1 MYKSI
6 QKFEEI
12 GIKKLEK
19 AVEDFM
25 KKPQNMAEF
34 VYGIRDGVI
43 ELALNII
50 QETLE
55 DCDQML
61 RESGRRK
68 KEWEI
73 VRKDPKELVTSLGS
87 VRFEKTY
94 FKNKETGER
103 AYLLDR
109 ILQIE
114 PHERLTEDAEAKL
127 LEEAVQTSYRRGG
140 EESSLTGTVSKETVK
155 NKIHQLD
162 FPKEERKAGEKKEVE
177 YLYID
182 ADEDHVSLQFNET
195 KGDLELGE
203 NNRKNNCVLT
213 KLVYVYE
220 GMEKEAPRSKRNRL
234 INAHYFSGVY
244 EGEKNQELWDE
255 VYEYI
260 ENHYD
265 LDNIKKIYLNADG
278 GSWIKGG
285 KKRIAGIVDVLDEFH
300 LQKYLL
306 KATGHMLDSAEDARK
321 ELCTAIKSGTKEEFN
336 EVMERIAGCAPSE
349 SALKRIEES
358 RAYILNNWTAAK
370 IRLSNRRTAKGCSAE
385 GHVSHVLSSRMSS
398 RPMGWSRRGAD
409 KMAHLRAFYQNG
421 GEMLVL
427 VRGQK
432 KEELPKAAGAEND
445 VLSCEEMLRS
455 EKNKHYKLGKY
466 MESISHSVGRE
477 VKKLAWFNGHIC
489 GM

>member
-6 QKFEEI
+6 QQFEEA

-19 AVEDFM
+19 AVEDYM
-25 KKPQNMAEF
+25 KNPQNMAEF
-34 VYGIRDGVI
+34 VYDIRDGVI

-61 RESGRRK
+61 RDSGRRK

-87 VRFEKTY
+87 VHFEKTY
-94 FKNKETGER
+94 FKNKRTGER

-109 ILQIE
+109 ILHIE
-114 PHERLTEDAEAKL
+114 SHERLTEDAEAKL

-140 EESSLTGTVSKETVK
+140 EESSLTGSVSKETVK
-155 NKIHQLD
+155 NKIHLLD
-162 FPKEERKAGEKKEVE
+162 FPKSEKNDGKKKEVE

-182 ADEDHVSLQFNET
+182 ADEDHVSLQFKEK
-195 KGDLELGE
+195 KGDLEIGE
-203 NNRKNNCVLT
+203 NHWKNNCVLA

-220 GMEKEAPRSKRNRL
+220 GIEKEAPRSKRNRL
-234 INAHYFSGVY
+234 INPHYFSGVY

-260 ENHYD
+260 EGNYD
-265 LDNIKKIYLNADG
+265 LDKVKKIYLNADG

-285 KKRIAGIVDVLDEFH
+285 KKRIAGMVEVLDEFH

-306 KATGHMLDSAEDARK
+306 KATSHMLDSADEARE

-336 EVMERIAGCAPSE
+336 EVMGRIACCAATE
-349 SALKRIEES
+349 SVRKRIEES
-358 RAYILNNWTAAK
+358 RTYILNNWTAAK
-370 IRLSNRRTAKGCSAE
+370 IRLSNRKTAKGCSAE

-409 KMAHLRAFYQNG
+409 KMSRLRAFYLNG
-421 GEMLVL
+421 GEMLGL
-427 VRGQK
+427 VREQK
-432 KEELPKAAGAEND
+432 KEVLPKAAGAEND
-445 VLSCEEMLRS
+445 VLSCDEMLRS
-455 EKNKHYKLGKY
+455 ERNKHYELGKY
-466 MESISHSVGRE
+466 MESITHSVGRE
-477 VKKLAWFNGHIC
+477 VKKWVWFNGHIC

>member
-6 QKFEEI
+6 QQFEES

-25 KKPQNMAEF
+25 KKPQSMAEF
-34 VYGIRDGVI
+34 VYSIRDGVI

-61 RESGRRK
+61 RDSGRRK
-68 KEWEI
+68 KQWEI
-73 VRKDPKELVTSLGS
+73 IRKDPKELITSLGS
-87 VRFEKTY
+87 VHFEKTY

-109 ILQIE
+109 ILHIE
-114 PHERLTEDAEAKL
+114 PHERLTEDAQAKL

-162 FPKEERKAGEKKEVE
+162 FSKDEEKPAEKKVVE

-182 ADEDHVSLQFNET
+182 ADEDHVSLQFQET
-195 KGDLELGE
+195 KGDLEMGE
-203 NNRKNNCVLT
+203 NHRKNNGVLA

-220 GMEKEAPRSKRNRL
+220 GIEKEAPRSKRNQL
-234 INAHYFSGVY
+234 INPHYFSGVY
-244 EGEKNQELWDE
+244 EGEKNQELWDR

-265 LDNIKKIYLNADG
+265 LDQVKKIYLNADG
-278 GSWIKGG
+278 GGWIKGG
-285 KKRIAGIVDVLDEFH
+285 RKRIAGIVEVLDEFH

-306 KATGHMLDSAEDARK
+306 KATAHMLDSVDDARQ
-321 ELCTAIKSGTKEEFN
+321 ELCKAIKSGTKEEFN
-336 EVMERIAGCAPSE
+336 EVMGRIAGCAPSE

-358 RAYILNNWTAAK
+358 RIYLLNNWMGAK
-370 IRLSNRRTAKGCSAE
+370 IRLSQCGATRGCSAE

-398 RPMGWSRRGAD
+398 RPMGWSRCGAD
-409 KMAHLRAFYQNG
+409 KMAHLRAFYLNG
-421 GEMLVL
+421 GEMLDL
-427 VRGQK
+427 VRAQK
-432 KEELPKAAGAEND
+432 EEELPKAAGAEND
-445 VLSCEEMLRS
+445 VLSCKEMLKS
-455 EKNKHYKLGKY
+455 EKNQHYELGKY
-466 MESISHSVGRE
+466 MESMNHSVSRE
-477 VKKLAWFNGHIC
+477 VKKWVWFNSHIC
-489 GM
+489 GI